1 MYRQIRSNR
10 SPRAVRVL
18 PVVQGGRP
26 ISLAIPSLDQA
37 VAHGLRQ
44 TPFRGEMGETRL
56 IDGRIILAGLG
67 PAEQVNVA
75 TWRRAAA
82 AVLRCAFSNRLSALR
97 WIDPAAVSDR
107 LSAPDAAAVIA
118 AAVNLANFDFSDFR
132 SKVAAVRQDPPL
144 DLDLAIDGDKKITDA
159 LRDSLLVGKSVDI
172 ARRLAATPP
181 NVANPAYM
189 ARFCR
194 DLARKTTGLRCSIID
209 QAKARQLKMGGLL
222 AVGSG
227 GSTPPVMIVL
237 EYQGRA
243 SSPAQRSNQKSKIK
257 NQKSPPILLVGK
269 AVTFDTGGYSLKPG
283 GGKTMKYDKCGGCA
297 VIAAMVAAA
306 QLKLPQRLVA
316 LVPCVENMIDSAS
329 YRVDDIVTFI
339 NGVTCE
345 VTNTDAEGRLILADA
360 LAYGSKRYQPRIVV
374 DLATLTGGITV
385 ALGPFCAGL
394 FANDDKL
401 ADQFIN
407 AGQSSGDRLWRMPLW
422 NELRDMMKGSHA
434 DLINASEKRWAHSG
448 QGAGFL
454 SYFVGENAPSQM
466 PTLPWAHL
474 DIAAVANTES
484 DSVELAK
491 GPTGFGVRLLI
502 DWLRANA

>member
-1 MYRQIRSNR
+1 MYRQIRFNR
-10 SPRAVRVL
+10 SSRAVRVL
-18 PVVQGGRP
+18 PMIQGGRP
-26 ISLAIPSLDQA
+26 VSLDNPNLDQV
-37 VAHGLRQ
+37 VARALKQ
-44 TPFRGEMGETRL
+44 TPFRSELGETRL
-56 IDGRIILAGLG
+56 VEGRVILAGLG
-67 PAEQVNVA
+67 PAEQVSA
-75 TWRRAAA
+75 AIWRRAAA
-82 AVLRCAFSNRLSALR
+82 AVLRCAFGNRLPALH
-97 WIDPAAVSDR
+97 WADPAAVNDR
-107 LSAPDAAAVIA
+107 LPAPEAASAIA
-118 AAVNLANFDFSDFR
+118 AAVNLANFEFSDFR
-132 SKVAAVRQDPPL
+132 SKAVGQQDRPL
-144 DLDLAIDGDKKITDA
+144 DLDLSIDGSKKNTDA
-159 LRDSLLVGKSVDI
+159 LRDSLLVGTSVDI

-209 QAKARQLKMGGLL
+209 RAKAKQLHMGGLL

-227 GSTPPVMIVL
+227 GSAPPLMIVL
-237 EYQGRA
+237 EYEGRA
-243 SSPAQRSNQKSKIK
+243 SSPAKRSNQKSKIK
-257 NQKSPPILLVGK
+257 NQKSQPILLVGK

-329 YRVDDIVTFI
+329 YRVDDIVTFT

-360 LAYGSKRYQPRIVV
+360 LAYGTKRYQPRIVV
-374 DLATLTGGITV
+374 DLATLTGGVSV

-401 ADQFIN
+401 AEQFIT
-407 AGQSSGDRLWRMPLW
+407 AGQSSGDRLWRLPLW

-434 DLINASEKRWAHSG
+434 DLINANDKRWAHSG

-454 SYFVGENAPSQM
+454 SFFVGDDAARQM

-474 DIAAVANTES
+474 DIAAVANTEG

-502 DWLRANA
+502 DWLKDNA